1 MRNLTLS
8 FDGKGIN
15 HKAAEYSPRL
25 ASLSNPNDAFQQQ
38 MGHLFAHAP
47 EILQEFRYYVE
58 RARRIHERMCSE
70 RIATTQEEADK
81 RAKFEKRLKWQESLI
96 AGAEGRTQLVHKEP
110 KGTQRPQRL
119 GA

>member
-15 HKAAEYSPRL
+15 HKSAEYSPRL

-58 RARRIHERMCSE
+58 RARRIHER
-70 RIATTQEEADK
+70 IATTQEEADK

-96 AGAEGRTQLVHKEP
+96 AGAEGRTQLVHKES

-119 GA
+119 GE